1 METNA
6 NESNEENGDTINGP
20 MENIENRNNDYTL
33 NENTEEKKKK
43 KKTEKLYKSI
53 ELHYLVNALPYI
65 DSYDNEL
72 GQNAKKL
79 IEEEMHIMKETN
91 QVKQYL
97 ENFPIPDLLYL
108 NNKNSIIQNELKRC
122 EQNNKMTLLNFDHYN
137 IENNSTS
144 NINNNSTVNQ
154 AKKTFEN
161 HQLVLEN
168 LHNALINIELMNKYK
183 EVIWSE
189 HMKTFT
195 QVDINLQNS
204 IKSLKENIDNIN
216 KKRKLHHLSY
226 VNDLT
231 TLQNERKDFKR
242 KNSLV
247 LKEIK
252 KLISENMLMKYK
264 QNLI

>member
-1 METNA
+1 MWRNT
-6 NESNEENGDTINGP
+6 NESNEENEAVDK
-20 MENIENRNNDYTL
+20 IEDRNDDYTL
-33 NENTEEKKKK
+33 NKYDEDKKKK
-43 KKTEKLYKSI
+43 NEKLYKSI

-65 DSYDNEL
+65 DSYDNEME
-72 GQNAKKL
+72 QNAKKL
-79 IEEEMHIMKETN
+79 IEEEMNIMKETN
-91 QVKQYL
+91 QVKEYL

-108 NNKNSIIQNELKRC
+108 KDNNSIIQNELKRY
-122 EQNNKMTLLNFDHYN
+122 EQNNKMDMLNFDHYN
-137 IENNSTS
+137 IENNPES
-144 NINNNSTVNQ
+144 NINNNSTINQ

-252 KLISENMLMKYK
+252 KLISENMIMKYK